1 MQQDQ
6 TLSSRLGLLNIEA
19 YELIAALTTT
29 EPAWRQL
36 VDVHGDFGALYHPR
50 SEFFCLIRPD
60 GHVGL
65 VQESFDE
72 TRLIDYLAR
81 ISAPSEVRRCFV

>member
-29 EPAWRQL
+29 EPA
-36 VDVHGDFGALYHPR
+36 
-50 SEFFCLIRPD
+50 
-60 GHVGL
+60 
-65 VQESFDE
+65 
-72 TRLIDYLAR
+72 
-81 ISAPSEVRRCFV
+81 